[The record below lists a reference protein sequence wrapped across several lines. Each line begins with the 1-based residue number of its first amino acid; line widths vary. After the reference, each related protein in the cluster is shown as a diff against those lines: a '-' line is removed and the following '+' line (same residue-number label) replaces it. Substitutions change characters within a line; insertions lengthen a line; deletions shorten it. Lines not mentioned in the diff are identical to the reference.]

1 MTTPSTCKGILRRAI
16 NCFFSVQTWGFSQ
29 PGGREGGGFW
39 SPALCSPLNVF
50 HSPAPSSHQ
59 SFFRQISENVTVS
72 LFAKHVL
79 PYDFWAFEWKNSPF
93 SPLFS
98 SNRHFGQ
105 WLRSLTMSV
114 MDVWKKNSR
123 YLDNLRSDHGANS
136 APAMVREALLR
147 KYSSSFGHCPFGGE
161 GGV

>member
-1 MTTPSTCKGILRRAI
+1 MFADQGILIIYYTPLLGVEQAWTPI
-16 NCFFSVQTWGFSQ
+16 LYLTDLLCKSL
-29 PGGREGGGFW
+29 
-39 SPALCSPLNVF
+39 ALQENLSTYFGNVF
-50 HSPAPSSHQ
+50 HSPAPRTHQ

-79 PYDFWAFEWKNSPF
+79 PYEFWAFEWKNSPF

-114 MDVWKKNSR
+114 MDVRKNSR
-123 YLDNLRSDHGANS
+123 YLDNLRSELGANS
-136 APAMVREALLR
+136 AAAMVREAPLR
-147 KYSSSFGHCPFGGE
+147 KYSSSFGHCPFGG
-161 GGV
+161 GGGF